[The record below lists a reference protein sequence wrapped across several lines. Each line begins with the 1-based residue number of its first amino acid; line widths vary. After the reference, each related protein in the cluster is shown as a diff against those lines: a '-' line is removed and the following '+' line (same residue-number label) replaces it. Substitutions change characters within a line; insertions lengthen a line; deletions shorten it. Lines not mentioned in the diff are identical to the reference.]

1 MSNWTR
7 IFFSL
12 KLVKIKSG
20 VVIWFTFQD
29 IFSGLIC
36 SCMVRK
42 KKMEF
47 LWQYW
52 NKLKKLLSYA
62 HKS

>member
-1 MSNWTR
+1 L
-7 IFFSL
+7 FL
-12 KLVKIKSG
+12 LG
-20 VVIWFTFQD
+20 QE
-29 IFSGLIC
+29 
-36 SCMVRK
+36 

-62 HKS
+62 HKSQSLPSVFVFQSKASTGPFLDPVSRVLVSIASR